1 MNVGKIR
8 RLLRGA
14 ERVLGMVEGSR
25 HGHHRHHHHHHGRRR
40 RGGVKGEVLRQIL
53 RRIR

>member
-1 MNVGKIR
+1 MNIGKIR
-8 RLLRGA
+8 RLLHQA

-25 HGHHRHHHHHHGRRR
+25 HGHHHHGHKRR
-40 RGGVKGEVLRQIL
+40 RGGVKNEVLRQIL